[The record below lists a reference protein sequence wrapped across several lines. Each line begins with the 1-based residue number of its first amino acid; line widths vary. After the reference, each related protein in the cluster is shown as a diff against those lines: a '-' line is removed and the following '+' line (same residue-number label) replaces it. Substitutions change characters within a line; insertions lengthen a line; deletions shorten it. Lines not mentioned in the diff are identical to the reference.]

1 MPQDERSPTADDLTD
16 LARHGAA
23 LSVADRLTVLCCGDV
38 EVLGRMPWSSNATFL
53 VVCRLGS
60 DVVPAIYKPERGERP
75 LWDFPTGIHRREVA
89 AYELSELLGL
99 GIVPETVTRI
109 DAPMGVGSLQRFVPA
124 NFSEHYFTVLEDPTK
139 HDRLRAL
146 AAFDV
151 VSNNADRKGG
161 HVLLDV
167 DGSIWAIDNGLSFH
181 EEPKLRTVIWE
192 FAGDPV
198 PETLVEAIQALAN
211 LPDPAGSE
219 ADNEAA
225 STGAI
230 DGSRSDPGSSTGN
243 RPGDRTGTG
252 PASADRGAASGGA
265 TAASDGASETAGGTH
280 RTPPSRRRSA
290 LADLLEPAEHRAMR
304 RRARRLLAKGRLP
317 HPDQRY
323 HQYPWPLV

>member
-1 MPQDERSPTADDLTD
+1 MPQDERPPTADDLTD
-16 LARHGAA
+16 LAWHGAA
-23 LSVADRLTVLCCGDV
+23 LSSADRMNVLCCGDV

-53 VVCRLGS
+53 VVCRLGD

-99 GIVPETVTRI
+99 GLVPETVTRV

-124 NFSEHYFTVLEDPTK
+124 DFSEHYFTVLEDPAM

-151 VSNNADRKGG
+151 ISNNADRKGG

-181 EEPKLRTVIWE
+181 EDPKLRTVIWE

-198 PETLVEAIQALAN
+198 PEPLVAPIRALADSQ
-211 LPDPAGSE
+211 DPTEREAHSE
-219 ADNEAA
+219 AARADTGESNSTDASSRTGNRRGNRMGSGTA
-225 STGAI
+225 STG
-230 DGSRSDPGSSTGN
+230 PESTSEG
-243 RPGDRTGTG
+243 TGT
-252 PASADRGAASGGA
+252 
-265 TAASDGASETAGGTH
+265 ASDRDGEAAGSALHTG
-280 RTPPSRRRSA
+280 PSQLRSA
-290 LADLLEPAEHRAMR
+290 LSDLLQPDEHLAMR

-317 HPDQRY
+317 HPDQRS

>member
-23 LSVADRLTVLCCGDV
+23 LSGTDRLTVLCCGDV

-53 VVCRLGS
+53 VVCRLGD

-124 NFSEHYFTVLEDPTK
+124 DFSEHYFTMLDDPAM

-198 PETLVEAIQALAN
+198 PEELV
-211 LPDPAGSE
+211 
-219 ADNEAA
+219 
-225 STGAI
+225 
-230 DGSRSDPGSSTGN
+230 
-243 RPGDRTGTG
+243 G
-252 PASADRGAASGGA
+252 PLR
-265 TAASDGASETAGGTH
+265 
-280 RTPPSRRRSA
+280 A
-290 LADLLEPAEHRAMR
+290 LADLPDPDDGEAAGTGEREPGNTPHGEGPGATTNGSAPFTVASHLLSGLGDLLRPDEHRAMR
-304 RRARRLLAKGRLP
+304 RRARRLLAKGELP
-317 HPDQRY
+317 HPDQRR
-323 HQYPWPLV
+323 HHYPWPLV